1 MSAIVVNSL
10 GIKGE
15 IEMINVEVSLVINRP
30 VADVFA
36 FVANLENLPRWDT
49 DFQEAKRLT
58 STPGGAGTT
67 YQCLLKYPGGKTATQ
82 KVETTEYAVNKKIT
96 YESEPTK
103 IAKAKVSIQ
112 FESVAEGTKITS
124 LLQPEF
130 YGLFKFFEP
139 MMAGAIRKSHAAHLS
154 NLKPLLEH

>member
-1 MSAIVVNSL
+1 
-10 GIKGE
+10 
-15 IEMINVEVSLVINRP
+15 MINVEVSLVINRP

-36 FVANLENLPRWDT
+36 FVVNLENLPRWDT
-49 DFQEAKRLT
+49 DFQDAKRVA
-58 STPGGAGTT
+58 STPDGVGAT

-82 KVETTEYAVNKKIT
+82 KVETTEYTENMKIT

-103 IAKAKVSIQ
+103 IAKARISIR
-112 FESVAEGTKITS
+112 FKSVADGTKITS

-130 YGLFKFFEP
+130 YGIFRLLEP
-139 MMAGAIRKSHAAHLS
+139 MMAGAIRKSHAAHLN

>member
-1 MSAIVVNSL
+1 
-10 GIKGE
+10 
-15 IEMINVEVSLVINRP
+15 MINVEARMVINRP

-49 DFQEAKRLT
+49 DFQEAKQLA
-58 STPGGAGTT
+58 STPDGVGAM

-103 IAKAKVSIQ
+103 IAKARISIQ
-112 FESVAEGTKITS
+112 FESVSEGTKITS

-130 YGLFKFFEP
+130 YGLFRFFEP
-139 MMAGAIRKSHAAHLS
+139 MMARAIRKSHTAHLS
-154 NLKPLLEH
+154 NLKPLLEV